1 MDESH
6 SRESTLREKLLEHA
20 FVTEL
25 MKCLWRKGIKDIDV
39 LRPEVD
45 RGGYDVVISCSGVN
59 RYIQLKASH
68 LEAKTSRQK
77 VNANLATRPGGCV
90 IWMKFDAATLA
101 IGPFLWF
108 GGEPGAPCP
117 AFGDAVAKHV
127 KGDREGVKALRPNI
141 RILKSKQFKLL
152 QNIEDVAAALFGQ
165 RVLQGTNTETS
176 FLRLRLP
183 PRA

>member
-25 MKCLWRKGIKDIDV
+25 MKCLWRKGVKDIDV

-45 RGGYDVVISCSGVN
+45 RGGYDVVISCNDVH

-90 IWMKFDAATLA
+90 IWMRFDPATLA
-101 IGPFLWF
+101 LGPFLWF

-117 AFGDAVAKHV
+117 ALGDAVARHT
-127 KGDREGVKALRPNI
+127 KGDRSGVKALRPNI
-141 RILKSKQFKLL
+141 RILNRNQFKLL
-152 QNIEDVAAALFGQ
+152 QNIEDVAVVLFGAS
-165 RVLQGTNTETS
+165 R
-176 FLRLRLP
+176 
-183 PRA
+183 